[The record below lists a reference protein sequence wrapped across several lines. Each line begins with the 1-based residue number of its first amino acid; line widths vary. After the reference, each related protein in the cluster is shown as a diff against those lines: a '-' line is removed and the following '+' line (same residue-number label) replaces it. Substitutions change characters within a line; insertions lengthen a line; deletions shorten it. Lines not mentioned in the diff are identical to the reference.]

1 MRYCQRPQPADPGR
15 TLTPSAPTY
24 VIQRVTDSSGA
35 KYGAGGDAA
44 NTQRGGPIGPVGSSY
59 KPVGAPD
66 IKSMQSGAKKDV
78 IEPVGSSYTPARN
91 ELSSIRSGAT
101 STPSAP
107 PPAPRQA
114 PAAVTQPAP
123 APAPAPAPRPAQASV
138 PPAPRPTAPAASATP
153 ASQPEDDRIKPV
165 GTSCENLSGHALY
178 NETPLTAISTF
189 VTRQTSPYEW
199 ASRAS

>member
-1 MRYCQRPQPADPGR
+1 M
-15 TLTPSAPTY
+15 
-24 VIQRVTDSSGA
+24 IQRVTDSSGA

-44 NTQRGGPIGPVGSSY
+44 NTQRGGPIVPVGSSY

-91 ELSSIRSGAT
+91 ELSNIRSGTT

-107 PPAPRQA
+107 PPAPRQV
-114 PAAVTQPAP
+114 PAAAPKPAP
-123 APAPAPAPRPAQASV
+123 APVTAPAPAPRPAQASV
-138 PPAPRPTAPAASATP
+138 PPAPRPAAPAATAAP

-165 GTSCENLSGHALY
+165 GTSCKSLPRDASYKGP
-178 NETPLTAISTF
+178 PLTAPSTF
-189 VTRQTSPYEW
+189 
-199 ASRAS
+199 AL